1 MTEDRKRHCWECL
14 RRSLV
19 CDFSQPQCKRC
30 SATGIV
36 CPGYTDRQP
45 LRLRWLAPGRVK
57 SRRQKPTNKNTKE
70 ITEKHPA
77 SPNDVVTP
85 PKELKTDLHVFV
97 QATEYYNACIYPDL
111 LHISR
116 LGQNTAI
123 YPITPPI
130 FQMAIATH
138 PDHIRLVIVCMT
150 LSHRM
155 NRARHGPECHAL
167 AQNFFHYRGQ
177 LIRSLSD
184 DIKAEHKCTSDLVI
198 AGILTLLLV
207 DAQQGASPH
216 YRCHLDGVRRIIMLR
231 GGICSLAQS
240 AGMMPLL
247 LFVVFITVMGDT
259 SSPVPDLTM
268 ATSQLEELDFM
279 IEQYGGRPFA
289 FATYP
294 TALFAEIIKI
304 NYLRVGASKSD
315 RTAAS
320 VFTNDAYEILNRIHS
335 FSPEQWAEPK
345 LTAHAEWVLLGNI
358 HQAAVALY
366 CILSLQS
373 LAILPRSS
381 FLQQHCIAHAQL
393 LQRLLSQALTF
404 HRVERF
410 IIWDIVVLGVAAV
423 NDAGIRAFIREQL
436 PELSHS
442 TGTYAPLMAKAVLER
457 FWASGKTHWDA
468 CFDQP
473 YTFSMNMSVDVSGLR

>member
-1 MTEDRKRHCWECL
+1 MAEDRKRHCWECL

-19 CDFSQPQCKRC
+19 CDFTRPECKRC
-30 SATGIV
+30 SATGVI
-36 CPGYTDRQP
+36 CPGYNDTQP

-57 SRRQKPTNKNTKE
+57 SRKRKPMNKDTKE
-70 ITEKHPA
+70 ITRKRSA
-77 SPNDVVTP
+77 SPNDIISLPT
-85 PKELKTDLHVFV
+85 ELQTDLHVFV

-116 LGQNTAI
+116 LGPNTAI

-130 FQMAIATH
+130 FQVAIATH

-167 AQNFFHYRGQ
+167 ARNFFHYRGQ

-184 DIKAEHKCTSDLVI
+184 DIKVEHKCMSDLVI

-216 YRCHLDGVRRIIMLR
+216 YRCHLDGVRKIIMLR
-231 GGICSLAQS
+231 GGIRSLAQS
-240 AGMMPLL
+240 TGMVPLL
-247 LFVVFITVMGDT
+247 LFVVFTAVMGDT

-268 ATSQLEELDFM
+268 ATSHLEELDFM
-279 IEQYGGRPFA
+279 INQYSSRPFA
-289 FATYP
+289 FAAYP
-294 TALFAEIIKI
+294 TALFSEIIKI
-304 NYLRVGASKSD
+304 NYLRVRASKSD
-315 RTAAS
+315 PTPAC
-320 VFTNDAYEILNRIHS
+320 VYTNNAYEILNRIHS
-335 FSPEQWAEPK
+335 FSAEQWAESMS
-345 LTAHAEWVLLGNI
+345 TSHAEWVLLGNI

-373 LAILPRSS
+373 LAVLPQSS
-381 FLQQHCIAHAQL
+381 FLQQHCLHHAQHL
-393 LQRLLSQALTF
+393 HRLLSDALTF
-404 HRVERF
+404 YRIERF
-410 IIWDIVVLGVAAV
+410 IIWDLVVLGVV
-423 NDAGIRAFIREQL
+423 GVKDAGIRKFLREQL

-442 TGTYAPLMAKAVLER
+442 TGTYAPLMAEGLLER
-457 FWASGKTHWDA
+457 FWASGETHWDA

-473 YTFSMNMSVDVSGLR
+473 YTFAMNMSVDVSGLR

>member
-1 MTEDRKRHCWECL
+1 
-14 RRSLV
+14 
-19 CDFSQPQCKRC
+19 
-30 SATGIV
+30 
-36 CPGYTDRQP
+36 
-45 LRLRWLAPGRVK
+45 
-57 SRRQKPTNKNTKE
+57 
-70 ITEKHPA
+70 
-77 SPNDVVTP
+77 
-85 PKELKTDLHVFV
+85 
-97 QATEYYNACIYPDL
+97 
-111 LHISR
+111 
-116 LGQNTAI
+116 
-123 YPITPPI
+123 
-130 FQMAIATH
+130 MAIATH

-155 NRARHGPECHAL
+155 SRARHGLECYAL

-207 DAQQGASPH
+207 DPNK
-216 YRCHLDGVRRIIMLR
+216 VPRRIIGAISMEYEGSSCYVAAYVLWLNR
-231 GGICSLAQS
+231 LGC
-240 AGMMPLL
+240 
-247 LFVVFITVMGDT
+247 ITVMGDT
-259 SSPVPDLTM
+259 SSPVPNLTM
-268 ATSQLEELDFM
+268 ATSQLEELDSM
-279 IEQYGGRPFA
+279 IEQYDGRPFA
-289 FATYP
+289 FATYL

-304 NYLRVGASKSD
+304 NYLRVRASKSD
-315 RTAAS
+315 RIAAS
-320 VFTNDAYEILNRIHS
+320 VFTNDAYEIILNRIHS

-381 FLQQHCIAHAQL
+381 FLPQHCTAHAQL
-393 LQRLLSQALTF
+393 LQRLLSQALAF

-410 IIWDIVVLGVAAV
+410 IIWDLVVLGVAAV

-442 TGTYAPLMAKAVLER
+442 TGTYAPFMAKALLER
-457 FWASGKTHWDA
+457 FWASGETHWDA

-473 YTFSMNMSVDVSGLR
+473 YTFAMNMSVDVNGLR